1 MLQLGQQNIFK
12 GDNNMKKSLFILALT
27 GALLGGC
34 TALEKT
40 NEAAEKVSSVTK
52 TAQTM
57 LDINSIKGVE
67 YTLENSD
74 ITITFDSNK
83 VYGFSGVN
91 RYFGGVQVE
100 GDKITISNIAS
111 TMMAGPQSKMTE
123 ESEYLKTLA
132 LVNKMTI
139 EENGITLTGEKVLK
153 FIKK

>member
-1 MLQLGQQNIFK
+1 
-12 GDNNMKKSLFILALT
+12 MKKSLFILAIT

-34 TALEKT
+34 TALDKT
-40 NEAAEKVSSVTK
+40 NEAAEKVSTVTK
-52 TAQTM
+52 TAQVM

-74 ITITFDSNK
+74 ITITFDNNK

-91 RYFGGVQVE
+91 RYFGGVKID
-100 GDKITISNIAS
+100 GDKITIENVAS

-132 LVNKMTI
+132 TVNKMMIDNNSIVLFGT
-139 EENGITLTGEKVLK
+139 EKTLK